1 MMTNLAKLYD
11 DDLDAWAVQNADL
24 LRHGRVAEADIA
36 HIAEE
41 LETMGKRDRHELVSR
56 LIILLAHLLK
66 WEHQFQ
72 QLSGQWQ
79 EFTGKSWRA
88 SIDEQRLR
96 IARQLQLSPSLKSY
110 LADAVS
116 EAYPDAVKLA
126 TRETGLVRS
135 EFPDGCPYTVEQL
148 LDEEFFP

>member
-1 MMTNLAKLYD
+1 MTSLAKLYD
-11 DDLDAWAVQNADL
+11 DDLDAWAERNADL

-41 LETMGKRDRHELVSR
+41 LETMGRKDRHELVSR

-72 QLSGQWQ
+72 QLSGRWQ
-79 EFTGKSWRA
+79 EFSGRSWQA

-96 IARQLQLSPSLKSY
+96 ITRQLQLSPSLKPY
-110 LADAVS
+110 LVEAVA

-126 TRETGLVRS
+126 ARETRLVRT
-135 EFPDGCPYTVEQL
+135 EFPDSCPYSLEHL

>member
-1 MMTNLAKLYD
+1 MTSLAQLYD
-11 DDLDAWAVQNADL
+11 DDLDAWAERNAEL

-41 LETMGKRDRHELVSR
+41 LETMGRKDRHELVSR

-72 QLSGQWQ
+72 QLNGRWQ
-79 EFTGKSWRA
+79 EFTGKSWQA

-96 IARQLQLSPSLKSY
+96 ITRQLQLSPSLKPY
-110 LADAVS
+110 LVDALA

-126 TRETGLVRS
+126 VRETGLPRA
-135 EFPDGCPYTVEQL
+135 EFPDQCSYT
-148 LDEEFFP
+148 LDQILNEEFYP